1 MNMNYAEFAS
11 DLPLSGRNSFS
22 SPEENEEVMQC
33 YGINQQVRQLGKGS
47 FRADCA
53 MLETRHAI
61 LTADRFSQACSVYLE
76 PPPDMVVLLIFRAAG
91 GQVLA
96 SGETVANE
104 KLVVLPDGS
113 GTDVVSP
120 ELAGSDAVIL
130 PVSRYSEL
138 MEVLCPRCERSNELA
153 VFNGDTQQLH
163 IIRDT
168 LLKAM
173 QGPAFDEN
181 DETIPNMVAQMI
193 SWIGQSYAGWCP
205 EVINNNQT
213 RIHIAKQVQAYIEEH
228 YCEKVVI
235 EDLCRA
241 TGKEVRTLQTCFR
254 RYFDMTITDY
264 LKMVRLNSAFRVLSS
279 EQPGEATVASIAL
292 RNGFTHLG
300 RFSVEYRKHFG
311 ESARQTLLRRN
322 S

>member
-1 MNMNYAEFAS
+1 MDMNYAEFAS
-11 DLPLSGRNSFS
+11 DLPLSDRILFS
-22 SPEENEEVMQC
+22 SPEENEEIMRR
-33 YGINQQVRQLGKGS
+33 YGINQQVRQIGKGG

-53 MLETRHAI
+53 MLDTSHAI
-61 LTADRFSQACSVYLE
+61 LSADRFSQACSVYLE
-76 PPPDMVVLLIFRAAG
+76 PPPGMVIFLMFRTAG

-96 SGETVANE
+96 SGETVAND

-113 GTDVVSP
+113 GTDIVSP
-120 ELAGSDAVIL
+120 ELAGSDAVVL

-153 VFNGDTQQLH
+153 VFNGDTQQLQV
-163 IIRDT
+163 IRDT

-173 QGPAFDEN
+173 QGPFFDEN
-181 DETIPNMVAQMI
+181 DETIPNMVAQMV
-193 SWIGQSYAGWCP
+193 SWIGQSYTGLRP
-205 EVINNNQT
+205 EVIHRKQS

-228 YCEKVVI
+228 YHETVRI

-264 LKMVRLNSAFRVLSS
+264 LKMVRLNSVFRVLSS
-279 EQPGEATVASIAL
+279 VQPGEATVASVAM
-292 RNGFTHLG
+292 RNGYTHLG
-300 RFSVEYRKHFG
+300 RFSVEYRKCFG

-322 S
+322 N